1 MKSALKLNHIHHV
14 SLICSDFERSKKFYT
29 EIVGL
34 SIIQEIY
41 RSERDSYKLDL
52 ALHGHFV
59 LELFTFPNSP
69 KRITQPEACGL
80 RHLAFEV
87 SDVHASVA
95 NLKEN
100 NIETEEI
107 KLDEHT
113 GKHYVFFKDPD
124 DLPIELYQK

>member
-1 MKSALKLNHIHHV
+1 MKSALKLNQIHHV
-14 SLICSDFERSKKFYT
+14 SLICSNIERSKKFYT
-29 EIVGL
+29 DVVGL
-34 SIIQEIY
+34 SIMQEIY
-41 RSERDSYKLDL
+41 RSDKDSYMIDL
-52 ALHGHFV
+52 GLNGHFI

-69 KRITQPEACGL
+69 SRITQPEACGL

-87 SDVHASVA
+87 SDIELAVS

-100 NIETEEI
+100 GVETEEI

-124 DLPIELYQK
+124 QLPIELYQK